1 LIPAPANMYPELKSL
16 AHHKLRAQIIG
27 KIREFFANKNI
38 LEVDTHLMMPAPV
51 TDPYLE
57 AFGIYP
63 KTYPKDKYYLQTSP
77 EYAMKRLLCIDNGA
91 IGSIYQICK
100 AFRDEPI
107 GPIHSMEFTMLEWY
121 CLDFSYLDLIN
132 QIKNL
137 LKYITS
143 WPEAKTK
150 TYQELFEEYL
160 NFNPHIISEY
170 NLIKIATDHKILPIN
185 GLDNPSCDDILM
197 LLFSKIIEPYFANKN
212 PIFVIDYPES
222 QAALANLKDIKISN
236 QQYKVAKR
244 FELYYKNTE
253 LANGYD
259 ELTDPEILLDRFKD
273 DLKARKAQNL
283 SEVPIDYE
291 LIDAMRSNKSN
302 KSNTGLPKCA
312 GVALGVDRLQLLC
325 S

>member
-1 LIPAPANMYPELKSL
+1 MYPELKSL
-16 AHHKLRAQIIG
+16 AHYKLRAQIIG
-27 KIREFFANKNI
+27 KIREFFANENI
-38 LEVDTHLMMPAPV
+38 LEVDTPLMMPAPV

-57 AFGIYP
+57 AFGICP

-160 NFNPHIISEY
+160 NFNPHLISKP

-259 ELTDPEILLDRFKD
+259 ELTDPEILLDRFKG
-273 DLKARKAQNL
+273 DLKTRKAQNL
-283 SEVPIDYE
+283 SEVPIDYD
-291 LIDAMRSNKSN
+291 LINAMRSNKSN
-302 KSNTGLPKCA
+302 KNNKGLPKCA
-312 GVALGVDRLQLLC
+312 GVALGVDRLLLLC
-325 S
+325 LQNL